1 MNNIMTQFMT
11 VHKAGACE
19 GLIYIYIYVPCE
31 QHNKISEI
39 KYYTRILGY
48 VLETHV
54 TKAWAS
60 HK

>member
-1 MNNIMTQFMT
+1 MTQFMT

-39 KYYTRILGY
+39 KYYTRVLGY

-54 TKAWAS
+54 TKA
-60 HK
+60 